1 MSDAHAEWE
10 LKAVAPDWAALR
22 ERLLSSGAELVF
34 EGRLEDRR
42 YDTEAGDLLAQ
53 DHVLRLR
60 AYRDLSGHLMRASL
74 DWKGPTE
81 RRAGYKVRDERSTA
95 VGDPDVTGTILE
107 RLGYR
112 VSLAIDRIIV
122 QFSVNGAAVR
132 LERYPRMDDL
142 VEVEGAA
149 HAIEAAVKATGIS
162 REAFTGDGLPDFVAR
177 FEERTGTRAA
187 LSDEEARRGPGQDWA
202 HA

>member
-10 LKAVAPDWAALR
+10 LKAVAPDWEALYD
-22 ERLLSSGAELVF
+22 RLLSSGAELVF

-42 YDTEAGDLLAQ
+42 FDTETGDLIAR

-60 AYRDLSGHLMRASL
+60 AYRDTAGRLLRASL
-74 DWKGPTE
+74 DWKGATE
-81 RRAGYKVRDERSTA
+81 RRAGYKVREERSTP
-95 VGDPDVTGTILE
+95 VGDPDATGAILE

-112 VSLAIDRIIV
+112 VSLAIDRTIA
-122 QFSVNGAAVR
+122 QFSLYGAAVR

-142 VEVEGAA
+142 VEVEGTA
-149 HAIEAAVKATGIS
+149 HAIEAAVKATGIARAS
-162 REAFTGDGLPDFVAR
+162 FTSDRLAEFVAR
-177 FEERTGTRAA
+177 FEARTGTRAA
-187 LSDEEARRGPGQDWA
+187 LSDAEARGGPKQGPT

>member
-10 LKAVAPDWAALR
+10 LKAVAPDWQALYD
-22 ERLLSSGAELVF
+22 RLISSGAELAF

-42 YDTEAGDLLAQ
+42 FDTMTGDLVAR

-60 AYRDLSGHLMRASL
+60 AYRDRAGNVIRASL
-74 DWKGPTE
+74 DWKGATE
-81 RRAGYKVRDERSTA
+81 RRAGYKVREERSTPVA
-95 VGDPDVTGTILE
+95 DPDAASAILE

-112 VSLAIDRIIV
+112 VSLAIDRTIA
-122 QFSVNGAAVR
+122 QFSLGGAAVR

-142 VEVEGAA
+142 VEVEGTAD
-149 HAIEAAVKATGIS
+149 AIEAAVRATGIA
-162 REAFTGDGLPDFVAR
+162 RESFSSDGLPEFVAR

-187 LSDEEARRGPGQDWA
+187 LSDAEAHGGPVQDRA